1 MTGHLT
7 PERSNPILLW
17 CKNSPNWI
25 LPTVCKQIKAI
36 ICFCRLFFLPVHS
49 SCTTSHCKDVLYLAS
64 IVLVPSHKWQSR
76 GQCHRTKRY
85 GSRQK
90 KNTQKNSPRVFRFH
104 PKKKGEITQFYVI
117 LLLVRVRSGFASGH
131 YLCFDATSIIGDQ
144 GRRFPDGPCP
154 KVLGNGRGTSER
166 GRGLENHLFKFVRK
180 WALLGSELSW
190 QFDRIRIIV
199 VREAFLGW
207 GWWGYLL
214 QIGGLS
220 NEQWAWLIMGI
231 I

>member
-104 PKKKGEITQFYVI
+104 PKKRGKLRNFIWFCFLFEFDLDLHRGITFVSTPHPS
-117 LLLVRVRSGFASGH
+117 LATKEEGFQTDH
-131 YLCFDATSIIGDQ
+131 VQKYLEMDEEHQ
-144 GRRFPDGPCP
+144 
-154 KVLGNGRGTSER
+154 NGVG
-166 GRGLENHLFKFVRK
+166 
-180 WALLGSELSW
+180 A
-190 QFDRIRIIV
+190 
-199 VREAFLGW
+199 
-207 GWWGYLL
+207 
-214 QIGGLS
+214 
-220 NEQWAWLIMGI
+220 
-231 I
+231 